1 MTDISGEKIPR
12 FNLEDF
18 MKSITY
24 PPEGMTTNLA
34 RKIVTE
40 EGKYLDNPDREVEIL
55 REALM
60 LLPIGIR
67 ETDTIAGNYGPA
79 FAEASLLN
87 AVKEAD
93 SQEYGGSEEY
103 RLHDEN
109 EEIASGRYLL
119 FGIYTPSHTCADYE
133 RVLKYGLK
141 DYERRIDRRLQQ
153 PLDEYGKI
161 YLHAMKK
168 TIQAVREY
176 EDRYIR
182 LAQEQLCRATSSER
196 QYQLERMIRSLQRVP
211 YEPAEDL
218 FEAIQSMWMIHT
230 VLPAS
235 ERSWASVSFGR
246 MDQYLHPYYMKWLRD
261 GHTREEAKSLLEEFF
276 RLFDS
281 YGDGSCALNL
291 GPDWNETTE
300 LLLEVEKSVRLRSPI
315 IAARMGE
322 DDGAYEKLVDKTLFE
337 IGQPTFY
344 GEKACLR
351 AMEYRG
357 MDRREGYAV
366 NSCMGM
372 VVVGR
377 ELADM
382 WGCCLNMNLPLE
394 LAVNGGKPLH
404 GVLPETVQRYVS
416 QVDPVIPDSMERI
429 KEAYGAYTEAL
440 VRYVAHENMVR
451 AAWTAW
457 NRPNPF
463 LSMLLDDCIA
473 YGRDR
478 AHGALHALGQE
489 AKSLV
494 DKGNWEEIRQGR
506 GAAYHNVTV
515 LAMGFAHGADA
526 LSAIEELVFQ
536 KREYTI
542 SEILEAAAHN
552 YEGEKKYVQIF
563 SKLRRCRKYADG
575 SDEAD
580 AMVQFV
586 LGALA
591 DACESCYCGN
601 IRYLPTCHTIDAN
614 VQFGQCVYASLDS
627 RRDGEA
633 FGKNAG
639 PVMQAIKNTPTDLI
653 VSALKIPQFRFSG
666 GVPIDIYVP
675 QNLLEEE
682 EGRRK
687 FQDLLKVYFQ
697 SGGMQVQV
705 NSVSLELLKKAY
717 KNPEE
722 YPHVIVRK
730 GGFSIYFTD
739 MLREVQKDMIERY
752 EMETGK

>member
-1 MTDISGEKIPR
+1 MEQGFEKIQK
-12 FNLEDF
+12 FSLEDF

-24 PPEGMTTNLA
+24 PPQGMTTNLA
-34 RKIVTE
+34 RKEILKE
-40 EGKYLDNPDREVEIL
+40 EPALGNPAREVEIL
-55 REALM
+55 RRALL
-60 LLPIGIR
+60 LLPIGIN
-67 ETDTIAGNYGPA
+67 ETDTIAGNYGPQ
-79 FAEASLLN
+79 FADATLL
-87 AVKEAD
+87 KDIEEAD
-93 SQEYGGSEEY
+93 SQEYGNSEEY
-103 RLHDEN
+103 KLHDEE

-119 FGIYTPSHTCADYE
+119 FGIYTPSHTCANYE

-141 DYERRIDRRLQQ
+141 DYERRIRKRLEC
-153 PLDEYGKI
+153 PIDDYGREY
-161 YLHAMKK
+161 LCAMSK
-168 TIQAVREY
+168 TIQVVREY
-176 EDRYIR
+176 EDRFIT
-182 LAQEQLCRATSSER
+182 LAKVQLEQAKTEER
-196 QYQLERMIRSLQRVP
+196 RKQLERMINALQKVP
-211 YEPAEDL
+211 YEPADDL
-218 FEAIQSMWMIHT
+218 FEAVQSIWMIHT

-246 MDQYLHPYYMKWLRD
+246 MDQYLHPYYQKWLAD

-276 RLFDS
+276 HLFDS

-300 LLLEVEKSVRLRSPI
+300 LLMDVEKSVRLRSPI
-315 IAARMGE
+315 IAARMAE
-322 DDGAYEKLVDKTLFE
+322 DDSAYEKLVDKTLFE

-344 GEKACLR
+344 GEKACAR
-351 AMEYRG
+351 AMKYRG
-357 MDRREGYAV
+357 MAEEEGFSV

-372 VVVGR
+372 VVVGK

-394 LAVNGGKPLH
+394 LAVNGGNPLH
-404 GVLPETVQRYVS
+404 GTLPASVNAYVS
-416 QVDPVIPDSMERI
+416 EVEPIIPDSLEKI
-429 KEAYGAYTEAL
+429 KAAYGAYTEAL
-440 VRYVAHENMVR
+440 ARYVAHENMVR
-451 AAWTAW
+451 AAWVAW

-463 LSMLLDDCIA
+463 LSMLLDDCIS

-478 AHGALHALGQE
+478 AHGALHALGAE
-489 AKSLV
+489 AEKIVGKNNL
-494 DKGNWEEIRQGR
+494 EEIRQGR
-506 GAAYHNVTV
+506 GAAYHNVTM
-515 LAMGFAHGADA
+515 LAMGFAHAADA

-536 KREYTI
+536 KKEYTI

-552 YEGEKKYVQIF
+552 YEGNRKYVELF
-563 SKLRRCRKYADG
+563 SRLRRCRKYADG

-591 DACESCYCGN
+591 DACEACYHGN
-601 IRYLPTCHTIDAN
+601 IRYLPTCHTIDSN

-627 RRDGEA
+627 RKDGEA

-639 PVMQAIKNTPTDLI
+639 PVMSAIKNTPTDL
-653 VSALKIPQFRFSG
+653 VTSALQIPQYRFSG

-687 FQDLLKVYFQ
+687 FQSLLKVYFQ
-697 SGGMQVQV
+697 NGGMQVQV
-705 NSVSLELLKKAY
+705 NSVSLDLLKKAY
-717 KNPEE
+717 ANPEE

-752 EMETGK
+752 EMETRV